1 MADRMKQLLTKT
13 KGDKVI
19 WGVVL
24 VLSFISLLAVYSST
38 GSLAY
43 RMEKNSGYY
52 LAKQVMV
59 LGLGLL
65 IIYYV
70 HKINY
75 TRFARWSVVLYL
87 VSLPLLVYTLFF
99 GTSLNEGSRWIKL
112 PVIHLT
118 FQTSDLAKL
127 ALFMFLARMLSIK
140 QEVIKDFKKGF
151 VPVLIPMLLTCALI
165 APANLSTALMLG
177 ITCSIVFFIGRVQVK
192 HLMIMA
198 LAGIMCMC
206 VLFTIS
212 KITGFGRAATWEQ
225 RIKDFTSDTKK
236 DAKHQDVY
244 QVEQAKIAI
253 ANGGLTGRG
262 PGKSLQKNFLP
273 HPYSDF
279 IFSIIIEEYGLIGGG
294 FVVMLYLLFLWRSV
308 LIFKR
313 CPFAFGAF
321 LAVGLSITL
330 VFQAM
335 LNMAVN
341 VHLVPVTGLTLPMI
355 SMGGSSIWFT
365 SVAIG
370 IILSV
375 SKYVD
380 EMEGE
385 RKNAA
390 RALAL
395 AEEAAG
401 GEASEEE
408 TEEVA
413 VAALK
418 GNKNTEGVKAVA
430 EEQVE
435 KRGKAARVKV
445 SKIPME

>member
-13 KGDKVI
+13 KGDHVI
-19 WGVVL
+19 WCVVL

-43 RMEKNSGYY
+43 HMEKNSSYY
-52 LAKQVMV
+52 LVKQVMV

-65 IIYYV
+65 ITYWV

-75 TRFARWSVVLYL
+75 TKFARVAVILYL
-87 VSLPLLVYTLFF
+87 LSLPLLIYTLFF
-99 GTSLNEGSRWIKL
+99 GTSLNEGSRWIRL
-112 PVIHLT
+112 PVINLT

-127 ALFMFLARMLSIK
+127 ALFMFLARTLSMK
-140 QEVIKDFKKGF
+140 QAVIKDLRKGF
-151 VPVLIPMLLTCALI
+151 IPVLLPMLFTCALI

-192 HLMIMA
+192 HLLLLGA
-198 LAGIMCMC
+198 VGIIG
-206 VLFTIS
+206 VTLLFTVS
-212 KITGFGRAATWEQ
+212 KITGFGRAKTWQQ
-225 RIKDFTSDTKK
+225 RIEDFAGGKKK
-236 DAKHQDVY
+236 DGKEEDVY
-244 QVEQAKIAI
+244 QVQQAKIAI
-253 ANGGLTGRG
+253 ANGGIVGRG
-262 PGKSLQKNFLP
+262 PGRSLQKNFLP

-294 FVVMLYLLFLWRSV
+294 MVMMLYLLFLWRSI

-365 SVAIG
+365 SIAIG
-370 IILSV
+370 IVLSV
-375 SKYVD
+375 SRYVD

-385 RKNAA
+385 RKSTGKQKV
-390 RALAL
+390 
-395 AEEAAG
+395 AG
-401 GEASEEE
+401 KEKDEEE
-408 TEEVA
+408 NEKIAIDALTTDNNKLKKPLAKDKTPVT
-413 VAALK
+413 AA
-418 GNKNTEGVKAVA
+418 
-430 EEQVE
+430 
-435 KRGKAARVKV
+435 
-445 SKIPME
+445 

>member
-1 MADRMKQLLTKT
+1 MADHMKQLLKKT
-13 KGDKVI
+13 KGDQVI

-24 VLSFISLLAVYSST
+24 LLSFISMLAVYSST

-43 RMEKNSGYY
+43 RMEKNSSYY
-52 LAKQVMV
+52 LIKQVMV

-65 IIYYV
+65 ITYWV

-75 TRFARWSVVLYL
+75 TKFAKIAVILYL
-87 VSLPLLVYTLFF
+87 FSLPLLLYTLFF

-112 PVIHLT
+112 PVINLT

-127 ALFMFLARMLSIK
+127 ALFMFLARMLSMK
-140 QEVIKDFKKGF
+140 QAVIKDLRQGF
-151 VPVLIPMLLTCALI
+151 IPVLVPMLLTCALI

-177 ITCSIVFFIGRVQVK
+177 ITCSLVFYIGRVQVK
-192 HLMIMA
+192 HLI
-198 LAGIMCMC
+198 LLFIVGFIGVS
-206 VLFTIS
+206 VLFTVS
-212 KITGFGRAATWEQ
+212 LITGFGRAKTWEK
-225 RIKDFTSDTKK
+225 RIQDFAGNKKK
-236 DAKHQDVY
+236 DGGEEDVY
-244 QVEQAKIAI
+244 QVQQAKIAI
-253 ANGGLTGRG
+253 ANGGLTGKG
-262 PGKSLQKNFLP
+262 PGRSQQKNFLP

-279 IFSIIIEEYGLIGGG
+279 IFSIIIEEYGLVGGA
-294 FVVMLYLLFLWRSV
+294 VVILLYLLFLWRSI

-370 IILSV
+370 IVLSV

-380 EMEGE
+380 EMEGGKKTTT
-385 RKNAA
+385 KNVT
-390 RALAL
+390 
-395 AEEAAG
+395 EPPKEQKP
-401 GEASEEE
+401 EEE
-408 TEEVA
+408 ENIPEQKT
-413 VAALK
+413 
-418 GNKNTEGVKAVA
+418 GNKLRKQSLNDKMPAPA
-430 EEQVE
+430 
-435 KRGKAARVKV
+435 
-445 SKIPME
+445 I